1 MGKMV
6 K

>member
-6 K
+6 